1 MSIFSSV
8 GRIVTRYSA
17 ARARHQAELVF
28 RSLPM
33 ELRKDIGWP
42 ESVGEANGRLSGRA
56 IRVATR

>member
-17 ARARHQAELVF
+17 ARTRHQAELML

-42 ESVGEANGRLSGRA
+42 ESAGEANGRLSGRA